1 MLIGDTVVYDGRTY
15 EVTGFTPVSV
25 TPAQVELRPL
35 RGGATLWV
43 DRELVT
49 WAAAPQRPPL
59 RLHRRAADESE
70 A

>member
-1 MLIGDTVVYDGRTY
+1 MLIGDTVVYDGRMH

-43 DRELVT
+43 DRERVT
-49 WAAAPQRPPL
+49 SAGAPRRAPL
-59 RLHRRAADESE
+59 RLYRPTAGDSDA
-70 A
+70 